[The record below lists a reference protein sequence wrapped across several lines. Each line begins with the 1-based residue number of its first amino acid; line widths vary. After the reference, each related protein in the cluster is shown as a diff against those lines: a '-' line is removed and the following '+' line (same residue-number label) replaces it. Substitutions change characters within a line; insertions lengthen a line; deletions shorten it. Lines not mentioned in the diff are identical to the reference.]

1 MRLVVR
7 ESTYKHDPLLI
18 NSLAAFNFRPPI
30 SARVSWGTTRAHPA
44 LLAMN
49 VTTIVLINGL
59 WMTALSWEHWARHYG
74 EKGYSVIAANW
85 PGMEGDIEQLR
96 RDPSS
101 FATLGL
107 SDVVDHYE
115 QIIRELESPPLI
127 IGYGF
132 GGLVTQILLDRGW
145 GAAGVAIASAP
156 VKGIARLPLS
166 VLKLA
171 FSVLG
176 KSHSNKTAS
185 LTAEQFHRAFAN
197 SLTETESLDAFKRYV
212 VPAPNRVLVQ
222 TAFANFTSHTAATV
236 NVRND
241 TRAPLLLVA
250 GGKDRVVPNS
260 LVKANFDLYRESK
273 SETDY
278 KEYPEQ
284 THFTILQE
292 TKVADYVLGWALC
305 RANGSK
311 LTAFP
316 NQTDAWSVKLSA

>member
-1 MRLVVR
+1 
-7 ESTYKHDPLLI
+7 
-18 NSLAAFNFRPPI
+18 
-30 SARVSWGTTRAHPA
+30 
-44 LLAMN
+44 MN

-59 WMTALSWEHWARHYG
+59 WMTALSWEDWVKHYSD
-74 EKGYSVIAANW
+74 KGYWVIAPNW
-85 PGMEGDIEQLR
+85 PGMDGDIQQLR

-101 FATLGL
+101 FANLGL
-107 SDVVDHYE
+107 TEVVDHYE
-115 QIIRELESPPLI
+115 QIIRELETPPII

-145 GAAGVAIASAP
+145 GAAGVAMASAP

-176 KSHSNKTAS
+176 RPHKNKTAS

-197 SLTETESLDAFKRYV
+197 SLPETESVNAFRRYV
-212 VPAPNRVLVQ
+212 VPAPNRVLLQ
-222 TAFANFTSHTAATV
+222 TAFANFISQTPATV
-236 NVRND
+236 NFRND

-250 GGKDRVVPNS
+250 GGKDRVVPSS

-273 SETDY
+273 AETDY

-284 THFTILQE
+284 THFTLLQE
-292 TKVADYVLGWALC
+292 TRVADYVLGWALC
-305 RANGSK
+305 QSNGSK
-311 LTAFP
+311 LPAVS
-316 NQTDAWSVKLSA
+316 NHTDGWSVQLSA